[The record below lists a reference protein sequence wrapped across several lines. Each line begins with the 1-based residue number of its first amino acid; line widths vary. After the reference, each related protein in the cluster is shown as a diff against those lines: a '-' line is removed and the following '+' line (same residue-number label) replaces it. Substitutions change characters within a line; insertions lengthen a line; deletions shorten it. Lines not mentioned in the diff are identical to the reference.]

1 MVTSMTGFGRASE
14 KCSAGNFVA
23 EISSVNHRFL
33 EISVRLPKELLSY
46 EALVQQKIRE
56 RARRG
61 KVQVRFEVSWA
72 PEFRLQELREE
83 VLESY
88 LKRLDDFYRKHGRAE
103 RVDPAALL
111 SLPGVFEAPAQDE
124 EFWRD
129 EVGKTVESVME
140 KATENWIGM
149 RAQEGSHLECSIL
162 GLLAELE
169 GYSAE
174 IATATE
180 AAKGEAVENLR
191 KRVLEVMS
199 LSEEAVREQRLA
211 QEIVLLS
218 DRWDV
223 SEEVTRLN
231 SHLQKFR
238 ESLRSPEAVG
248 RKLDFLAQEIH
259 RELNTLD
266 SKVSAANVRW
276 IAVEGRTT
284 LEKIREQIQNI
295 E

>member
-111 SLPGVFEAPAQDE
+111 SLPGVFEVVVAEGPAEYHEQGLE
-124 EFWRD
+124 MFGPGGVGQSGRD
-129 EVGKTVESVME
+129 
-140 KATENWIGM
+140 
-149 RAQEGSHLECSIL
+149 
-162 GLLAELE
+162 
-169 GYSAE
+169 
-174 IATATE
+174 
-180 AAKGEAVENLR
+180 
-191 KRVLEVMS
+191 
-199 LSEEAVREQRLA
+199 
-211 QEIVLLS
+211 
-218 DRWDV
+218 
-223 SEEVTRLN
+223 
-231 SHLQKFR
+231 
-238 ESLRSPEAVG
+238 VG
-248 RKLDFLAQEIH
+248 R
-259 RELNTLD
+259 RE
-266 SKVSAANVRW
+266 R
-276 IAVEGRTT
+276 
-284 LEKIREQIQNI
+284 
-295 E
+295 